1 MISVNSFFNRKQSTE
16 TIEALEESEVHWITF
31 DQLQKIY
38 ELFPEFRR
46 IGQRLTEIY
55 YCASEVRADDLR
67 MKQADELYSDWIR
80 NQSELAGRIKKSY
93 LASYFGITPPTLSR
107 AKKAAKMTVAY
118 EPVWA
123 IGTGKTA
130 TPQIAASAH
139 AVIRGEAE
147 EAFGAEFAE
156 QLRILYGGS
165 MKPDNAKALMSEAE
179 IDGGLVG
186 GASLDA
192 KSFAAIVKY

>member
-1 MISVNSFFNRKQSTE
+1 MIHSSPFPNELKAYLYDVLQTQIIKKRVKVLRVGQVSDRIYFIEKGLFRCYVMRGEDEICKWFMREGNIMISVNSFFNRKQSTE

-67 MKQADELYSDWIR
+67 MKQADELYSDWIT
-80 NQSELAGRIKKSY
+80 NQPELAGRIKKSY

-107 AKKAAKMTVAY
+107 AKKTAK
-118 EPVWA
+118 
-123 IGTGKTA
+123 I
-130 TPQIAASAH
+130 
-139 AVIRGEAE
+139 
-147 EAFGAEFAE
+147 
-156 QLRILYGGS
+156 
-165 MKPDNAKALMSEAE
+165 
-179 IDGGLVG
+179 
-186 GASLDA
+186 
-192 KSFAAIVKY
+192 